1 MIRKLRQRFILVAM
15 LSVFVVLA
23 VIMGSINILNYRKI
37 VSDADHVTEILV
49 ENDGSFPRM
58 EPPEKQGGPK
68 ENNGS
73 SSSDENQR
81 DTDQLNEDQSNG
93 TADSQ
98 LKEKPGDGQMFS
110 AETPYETRYFTVTL
124 SSDGTVTESDT
135 VNIAAITEDQAEE
148 YAQDIYESGHT
159 KGFYKNYRYQVTE
172 EDDSYQIVFVDCQRS
187 LANFYDFMRISL
199 GISAVGFAAVF
210 LMVLILSKY
219 VFRPVEDSY
228 RKQKQ
233 FITDAGHEL
242 KTPLTIIDANVEVLE
257 MMEGENQW
265 TTSIHHQTKRL
276 ANLTAELVELSRLD
290 EERELPMM
298 EFSFSDAVS
307 ETAEGFQTAAE
318 ATGKTLEIQVEQN
331 LSFTGDEQKIR
342 KLVSVFLDNALKYS
356 DESGQI
362 LVKAGRKGKGRYLTV
377 ENTAKDQKQGNL
389 NYLFERF
396 YREDASRSS
405 KTAGYGIG
413 LSIAKA
419 IVQAHK
425 GKISAR
431 GEENRF
437 IITVEF

>member
-93 TADSQ
+93 TEDSQ

-159 KGFYKNYRYQVTE
+159 KGFYKN
-172 EDDSYQIVFVDCQRS
+172 
-187 LANFYDFMRISL
+187 L
-199 GISAVGFAAVF
+199 
-210 LMVLILSKY
+210 
-219 VFRPVEDSY
+219 
-228 RKQKQ
+228 
-233 FITDAGHEL
+233 
-242 KTPLTIIDANVEVLE
+242 
-257 MMEGENQW
+257 
-265 TTSIHHQTKRL
+265 
-276 ANLTAELVELSRLD
+276 
-290 EERELPMM
+290 
-298 EFSFSDAVS
+298 
-307 ETAEGFQTAAE
+307 
-318 ATGKTLEIQVEQN
+318 
-331 LSFTGDEQKIR
+331 
-342 KLVSVFLDNALKYS
+342 
-356 DESGQI
+356 
-362 LVKAGRKGKGRYLTV
+362 
-377 ENTAKDQKQGNL
+377 
-389 NYLFERF
+389 
-396 YREDASRSS
+396 
-405 KTAGYGIG
+405 
-413 LSIAKA
+413 
-419 IVQAHK
+419 
-425 GKISAR
+425 
-431 GEENRF
+431 
-437 IITVEF
+437 